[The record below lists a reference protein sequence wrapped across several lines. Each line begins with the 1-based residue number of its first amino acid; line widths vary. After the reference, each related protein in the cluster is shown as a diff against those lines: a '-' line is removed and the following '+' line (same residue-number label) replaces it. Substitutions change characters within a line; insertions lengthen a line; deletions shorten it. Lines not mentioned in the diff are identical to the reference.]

1 MAAEIQDYEP
11 EKLTAGVTWKCD
23 HRTGQSRAGVGAAFL
38 SVAEGIREAKAKAR
52 YEAKLDHID
61 AALRLH
67 GLPDSSGVQQH
78 QASDSAPRVPESGVQ
93 RAELHEG
100 RIKDNRRA

>member
-1 MAAEIQDYEP
+1 MMQIVSAIIALAKAVPVLER
-11 EKLTAGVTWKCD
+11 L
-23 HRTGQSRAGVGAAFL
+23 FL
-38 SVAEGIREAKAKAR
+38 SVADGIREAKAKAR

-100 RIKDNRRA
+100 RIKDNRRT

>member
-1 MAAEIQDYEP
+1 MMQIVSAIIALAKAVPVLER
-11 EKLTAGVTWKCD
+11 L
-23 HRTGQSRAGVGAAFL
+23 FL
-38 SVAEGIREAKAKAR
+38 SVADGIREAKAKAR

-61 AALRLH
+61 AAMRLH

>member
-1 MAAEIQDYEP
+1 MMQIVSAIIALAKAVPVLER
-11 EKLTAGVTWKCD
+11 L
-23 HRTGQSRAGVGAAFL
+23 FL
-38 SVAEGIREAKAKAR
+38 SVADGIREAKAKAR

>member
-1 MAAEIQDYEP
+1 MQIVSAIIALAKAVPVLER
-11 EKLTAGVTWKCD
+11 L
-23 HRTGQSRAGVGAAFL
+23 FL
-38 SVAEGIREAKAKAR
+38 SVADGIREAKAKAR

-61 AALRLH
+61 AAMRLH
-67 GLPDSSGVQQH
+67 GLPDAGGVHQH

-100 RIKDNRRA
+100 RIKDNRRT

>member
-61 AALRLH
+61 AAMRLH
-67 GLPDSSGVQQH
+67 GLPDAGGVQQR
-78 QASDSAPRVPESGVQ
+78 AKADSASGVPESGVS

-100 RIKDNRRA
+100 RAEDNR

>member
-1 MAAEIQDYEP
+1 MQIVSAIIALAKAVPVLER
-11 EKLTAGVTWKCD
+11 L
-23 HRTGQSRAGVGAAFL
+23 FL
-38 SVAEGIREAKAKAR
+38 SVADGIREAKAKAR

-67 GLPDSSGVQQH
+67 GLPDAGGVQQR
-78 QASDSAPRVPESGVQ
+78 AKADSTSRVPEGGVQ

-100 RIKDNRRA
+100 RIKDNRRT

>member
-1 MAAEIQDYEP
+1 MQIVSAIIALAKAVPVLER
-11 EKLTAGVTWKCD
+11 L
-23 HRTGQSRAGVGAAFL
+23 FL
-38 SVAEGIREAKAKAR
+38 SVADGIREAKAKAR